1 MINVKNRCIY
11 SEGTNLAKGK
21 DDDYYM
27 TARILPFGQ
36 VSRNNVMYDVESV
49 KNTYMNLIGKPVLYN
64 HNKDDPTP
72 PRGEWVTVEC
82 KEDGLYGK
90 AKIYNTTY
98 NQDLIEYLSRSTAAT
113 VSLEIVGKA
122 DKRVDEETGRQYNL
136 AFVRDWLES
145 SVVAVPGFQEAK
157 VLSFEYYIAESLGLG
172 IRKSDGGNIM
182 EKELIEKVEVLSE
195 QVEAQTKLLEKLVEG
210 FEVQS
215 ESFKKLSVL
224 KEAKSEDE
232 AEDSKEDEKEDDKKT
247 SKKGK
252 KKEDE
257 EEKKESEDEV
267 KAESVEEEAKEAEP
281 EAEEAKEE
289 EAVEEPAKE
298 EAVEEPAKEEAV
310 EEPAKEEAESEAVEE
325 PAKEEA
331 EVDAPQAPEV
341 AQKESVKFEG
351 KSGALKNKQEGE
363 VWNEMLKRHFVKD
376 WILGGIN
383 ND

>member
-247 SKKGK
+247 SKKDK

-257 EEKKESEDEV
+257 EKKESKDEV
-267 KAESVEEEAKEAEP
+267 KAESVEEEAEEAKEAEP
-281 EAEEAKEE
+281 
-289 EAVEEPAKE
+289 
-298 EAVEEPAKEEAV
+298 
-310 EEPAKEEAESEAVEE
+310 EAVEE

-363 VWNEMLKRHFVKD
+363 VWSEMLKRHFAKE
-376 WILGGIN
+376 
-383 ND
+383 